1 MAIPPR
7 MVILPK
13 RPKGKPPLFA
23 RDTCETFCLAV
34 GVPVGRPVGRVAG
47 PRELEKSSV
56 TNSKSTADQK
66 FEKCPAGIQLS
77 PTDAKPAAS
86 KRRTEPTEEVPWPR
100 PPPKPNI
107 VAHAPPPHSPRSPG
121 RPGSIR

>member
-13 RPKGKPPLFA
+13 RPKGKPPPFA

-66 FEKCPAGIQLS
+66 FGKCPAGIQLLLDI
-77 PTDAKPAAS
+77 P
-86 KRRTEPTEEVPWPR
+86 VPGILPL
-100 PPPKPNI
+100 
-107 VAHAPPPHSPRSPG
+107 STS
-121 RPGSIR
+121 SIQ